1 MRLLNCQ
8 LQNVRLHGDLSL
20 EFSPRIT
27 LIGGANETGKS
38 TLVEALHRALFLKAK
53 ATGAP
58 VEALQSRLH
67 IGQPTVSVGFEAK
80 GDTWSLRKRFSGSS
94 GQVSLSAASNAQPL
108 NGEVAEEWLAELVG
122 VKETLGSRQ
131 ATTVLP
137 TRWAHLWVMQGAAGD
152 NLLEAGK
159 AHYDFDALLAQ
170 LEQSGGAVVQ
180 QSSHD
185 QRVAQRVE
193 AALDE
198 NFTSRG
204 VKKNSPLWQR
214 QEELERAE
222 FALERALARLSD
234 YEEAGV
240 ELAGISEEL
249 ETLQSQELPALE
261 QRRQLITEGAAASA
275 KLDAAIELASKSLE
289 PLRLRHDGATTQLAD
304 VDQLA
309 GQLQATQQ
317 RLEELRRSQEGAAA
331 KEQELAQAVETKR
344 EARLTLNAQKQQLDQ
359 RNQLLQLQ
367 VERARLSENRSRLQ
381 KELEQLRSIASQRS
395 ALEQQLAAAGPVVI
409 GRAELSR
416 LRELQQAWRDA
427 TTRQQAMA
435 AGVRVLRA
443 DQTVRINGEA
453 IASGDQR
460 QLSSVFELQIG
471 DGVALEISPGGGEA
485 LGDLDAQTTAAEAA
499 FQTCLVD
506 LGASSLEKAEQ
517 IAEQRSGLEQQ
528 LLALGAAAQQD
539 STAQEQE
546 LQRIQQRLDDLSRQ
560 VSALA
565 SAQQELEQEQQLP
578 TALDEL
584 EAFQQRVA
592 ATMTHTAAAV
602 TQAETDLDQASSVL
616 ERFKANTLDG
626 ASQLQ
631 VAEAECLDRQRRL
644 DDLNRAHGSREA
656 LQTQVEQLAQQ
667 RQQAETELGK
677 LQSER
682 AALGSGDQ
690 EQELER
696 LQSQIDALQLKIET
710 LLDRRGAA
718 KQRCDS
724 ISGED
729 PYGAV
734 EQARVQHEAAELDYQ
749 SLKRVTD
756 AHRLLQE
763 LFTEAQADLSSRY
776 SEPLAQSIG
785 TFLRPLIPNGPVA
798 QLSYDQTKGFGGL
811 QLRRGGEFY
820 DFHQLSGGMKEQLAA
835 ALRLSMADVLRG
847 SHDGCLPLVFDDS
860 FSNTDAER
868 VEFVKQMLCTAA
880 DRGMQVILLTCQ
892 PRLYD
897 SFADKIFRLKS
908 QLKR

>member
-8 LQNVRLHGDLSL
+8 LQNVRVHGDLSL

-67 IGQPTVSVGFEAK
+67 MGQPTVSVGFEAK

-94 GQVSLSAASNAQPL
+94 GQVSLSAASSAQSL
-108 NGEVAEEWLAELVG
+108 NGDVAEEVLAELVG

-137 TRWAHLWVMQGAAGD
+137 TRWAHLWVMQGSAGD

-159 AHYDFDALLAQ
+159 SHYDFDALLAQ

-180 QSSHD
+180 QSTHD
-185 QRVAQRVE
+185 QRVAQRVV

-204 VKKNSPLWQR
+204 IKKNSPLWQR

-249 ETLQSQELPALE
+249 ETLQSQELPTLE

-275 KLDAAIELASKSLE
+275 KLDAAIELASKALE
-289 PLRLRHDGATTQLAD
+289 PLRLRHDGATKQLAD

-309 GQLQATQQ
+309 GQLQASQQ
-317 RLEELRRSQEGAAA
+317 RLADLRQSQEGAEA
-331 KEQELAQAVETKR
+331 KEQDLARSVETKR
-344 EARLTLNAQKQQLDQ
+344 EARLRLNAQKQQLDQ
-359 RNQLLQLQ
+359 RNQLLQLL
-367 VERARLSENRSRLQ
+367 VEKARLGESRSRLQ
-381 KELEQLRSIASQRS
+381 KEIEQLRSSATQRS
-395 ALEQQLAAAGPVVI
+395 ALEQQLAAGPVI

-427 TTRQQAMA
+427 ATRQQAMA

-443 DQTVRINGEA
+443 DQPVRINGEA
-453 IASGDQR
+453 IATGDQR
-460 QLSSVFELQIG
+460 QLSSVFELQVG
-471 DGVALEISPGGGEA
+471 EGVALEITPGGGEA
-485 LGDLDAQTTAAEAA
+485 LGDLDGQTKAAEAA
-499 FQTCLVD
+499 FHSCLAE
-506 LGASSLEKAEQ
+506 LGASSLENAEQ
-517 IAEQRSGLEQQ
+517 VAEQRSGLEQQ
-528 LLALGAAAQQD
+528 LLALGTAAQQD
-539 STAQEQE
+539 SAAQEQE
-546 LQRIQQRLDDLSRQ
+546 LQRIEQRVEDLSRQ
-560 VSALA
+560 VSSFA
-565 SAQQELEQEQQLP
+565 SAQQDLEQEQQLP
-578 TALDEL
+578 TALDAL
-584 EAFQQRVA
+584 VALQQGVSA
-592 ATMTHTAAAV
+592 SLAHTTAAV
-602 TQAETDLDQASSVL
+602 TQAESDLDEASSAL
-616 ERFKANTLDG
+616 ETFKANALDG

-644 DDLNRAHGSREA
+644 NAMHQAHGSREA
-656 LQTQVEQLAQQ
+656 QRAQVEQLAQE
-667 RQQAETELGK
+667 RQQAETELGN
-677 LQSER
+677 LHAER

-690 EQELER
+690 ELELAG
-696 LQSQIDALQLKIET
+696 LQSQIDALQLKSEG

-734 EQARVQHEAAELDYQ
+734 QQARVQHEAAELDYQ

-763 LFTEAQADLSSRY
+763 LFTQAQADLSSRY

-785 TFLRPLIPNGPVA
+785 SFLRPLVSDGPVA
-798 QLSYDQTKGFGGL
+798 QLSYDQAKGFGGL

-835 ALRLSMADVLRG
+835 ALRLSMANVLKG
-847 SHDGCLPLVFDDS
+847 SHDGCLPLVFDDAFTNS
-860 FSNTDAER
+860 DPER
-868 VEFVKQMLCTAA
+868 VKIVKQMLGTAV
-880 DRGMQVILLTCQ
+880 DHGLQVILLTCD
-892 PRLYD
+892 PGAYGN
-897 SFADKIFRLKS
+897 FADQAIQFDE
-908 QLKR
+908 